1 MAIDKI
7 TTSPDIIHAFDEPT
21 VVRLKEILDEHMRA
35 LEDLISRVKTL
46 EDA

>member
-7 TTSPDIIHAFDEPT
+7 ITSPDVINTFDEPT
-21 VVRLKEILDEHMRA
+21 VIRLKEILDEHMRA

-46 EDA
+46 EEA